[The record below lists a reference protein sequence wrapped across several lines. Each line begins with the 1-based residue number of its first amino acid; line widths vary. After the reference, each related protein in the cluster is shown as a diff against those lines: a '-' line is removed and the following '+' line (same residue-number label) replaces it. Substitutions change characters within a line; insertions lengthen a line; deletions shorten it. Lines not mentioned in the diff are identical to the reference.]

1 MALYHHPQAN
11 FSGHPPMPPQGYYQ
25 FHAPSQPPPPP
36 PMGYPGAFAYPPPP
50 PDPNVFRRDYAARLS
65 ELTMNSRPIIQ
76 SLSMIAQ
83 DILRHPGP
91 VFSDIVAQCLKAH
104 ISRVSVNFSFYRSL
118 LCWAYL
124 YIWVV

>member
-1 MALYHHPQAN
+1 
-11 FSGHPPMPPQGYYQ
+11 
-25 FHAPSQPPPPP
+25 
-36 PMGYPGAFAYPPPP
+36 MGYPGAFAYPLPP

-104 ISRVSVNFSFYRSL
+104 ISRVSVSFSVYRSL
-118 LCWAYL
+118 LCRAYL